1 VSTRPRFW
9 CPPTGRIALD
19 AGGFL
24 ADPGGPFGIEQTLE
38 TYDEID
44 RHRCLV
50 LLGEPGIGKTTE
62 LARAF
67 AAAGERAY
75 HVDLGAVADAEGLRR
90 LVVEA
95 PVVVAW
101 REGDGELVLFLDAFD
116 EALAERGVLGR
127 ALIAELGNLPRE
139 RLSLRIACRT
149 ADWPATL
156 TDRLALLLGEAQEF
170 ELQPV
175 TRADVVAAAA
185 VAGVDGE
192 AFVTAVVE
200 RGAGPLARVPLTL
213 RFLLER
219 YARDGALPT
228 RRAELYRDGCRELCR
243 EQNPSRVETG
253 RVGTL
258 SAEERLAIAER
269 VAAATVLGGRAAVR
283 LRGSDPAT
291 TVVELAELDG
301 GSERTSADLVAV
313 PSDVDV
319 DQRRLQETLATG
331 LFTSR
336 GDDLVGF
343 AHQSYGE
350 FLAARFLHRHRFDT
364 RRSLNLLASERAGRQ
379 RVVPQLAGVAAW
391 LADLNA
397 DFLDWLIA
405 NEPEI
410 ALRADVEVI
419 DDARKRALVG
429 ALLARADAGRLTDF
443 AHPTLGKLVHP
454 ELVDQLQPWIAADG
468 GSPAR
473 RLAIELAGAAAVAEL
488 YDLLVE
494 RVLDEEEE
502 MQIRVEAGW
511 ALWRTAPAE
520 LRARLKPLAVAALA
534 ADLDDDLKG
543 VALLCVWPE
552 SLTIEELI
560 DALTPPKRE
569 NYLGAYGLFL
579 SQELIPRLT
588 DADLVR
594 MLDWARELGT
604 VGQHRRFASLIDDL
618 LAAAW
623 PRLEVDE
630 VAAALAVTAAAL
642 LAREH
647 ALGARSYRADDLE
660 QLIRTDRARRRLL
673 IERLLPAL
681 VDGTIEPYHLIT
693 AAPLVQG
700 EDLRWLLERAMAR
713 ADADEKR
720 AWARLADLTFR
731 GPPSF
736 EDADAVLSACAA
748 DPLIAATIE
757 NVYGA
762 VAVDS
767 PAADA
772 ARERQAR
779 EREFVRQREE
789 RERQHAEYDAAS
801 PARLE
806 AAIERVE
813 NGDID
818 AYLAVDAELLH
829 KPGAGGID
837 YGTGDVRSL
846 PNWQAADDDLR
857 RRILDAA
864 GRYLAEGA
872 LDEQEWSVTRLA
884 GCRALRLLRAEC
896 VEVDLPAP
904 RLGALVPTMLR
915 HPLSGED
922 DRGAAGELLAFAA
935 ERAPD
940 EFVAAVLA
948 VADHEARQ
956 HGVVFFLGR
965 LEPVPVGAV
974 DEALCELVRERR
986 LVPSA
991 LSSVLEALLERDA
1004 PCGTEVALALV
1015 DGWNGEEDDVTLA
1028 VTGGAL
1034 LLAHTRRR
1042 EPAAAVIAA
1051 MQADAGFG
1059 RRIVERLADR
1069 GPLRRSVPTLPEDL
1083 TAELFLLAAREFGW
1097 DEEGWTGHDIGSWR
1111 SSLLARLRDAG
1122 TSEAQRE
1129 LERLQQE
1136 LPELEWLA
1144 RVSEESE
1151 ARTLAA
1157 TWEPPDPQTVIAL
1170 AAARSQRYVASGDQL
1185 LEAVVDALEVIQQEL
1200 AADPSWANDLWHR
1213 RDGGFE
1219 PVSEPEASGWLQRRL
1234 REKLMGERGIIF
1246 QREVQVTQP
1255 PGPWPGDRTDQH
1267 VNAVVQHR
1275 NAPAE
1280 DLTTIVEVKGCW
1292 HPDVVSALDTQ
1303 LVERYLRAT
1312 ANRFGVYLVI
1322 WFDSERWRD
1331 DDRRRAACA
1340 RVDRDETMRALA
1352 ARARELEAEHGLY
1365 LRVVALTVR
1374 LR

>member
-24 ADPGGPFGIEQTLE
+24 ADPGGPFGVEQTLE

-44 RHRCLV
+44 RHGCLV

-62 LARAF
+62 LARAL
-67 AAAGERAY
+67 AAAGERA
-75 HVDLGAVADAEGLRR
+75 HDVDLGAVADAEGLRR

-95 PVVVAW
+95 AVVVAW

-127 ALIAELGNLPRE
+127 ALIAELAELPRE
-139 RLSLRIACRT
+139 RLRLRIACRT

-156 TDRLALLLGEAQEF
+156 TDRLALLFGEAHEY
-170 ELQPV
+170 ELQPL
-175 TRADVVAAAA
+175 TRADAVAVAAE
-185 VAGVDGE
+185 AGVNGE
-192 AFVTAVVE
+192 PFVTAAVE
-200 RGAGPLARVPLTL
+200 RAAGPLARVPLTL
-213 RFLLER
+213 HFLLER

-243 EQNPSRVETG
+243 EPNPSRLETG

-283 LRGSDPAT
+283 LRGTGTAP

-313 PSDVDV
+313 ASDVDV

-343 AHQSYGE
+343 AHHSYGE
-350 FLAARFLHRHRFDT
+350 FLAARFLHRHRFDN
-364 RRSLNLLASERAGRQ
+364 RRALNLLAQERAGRQ

-391 LADLNA
+391 LADLRGE
-397 DFLDWLIA
+397 FLDWLIA

-419 DDARKRALVG
+419 DEARKRALVD
-429 ALLARADAGRLTDF
+429 ALLARAAVGRLTEF
-443 AHPTLGKLVHP
+443 AQPTLGKLAHP
-454 ELVDQLQPWIAADG
+454 QLAEQLRSGIAGDG
-468 GSPAR
+468 VGPAR

-494 RVLDEEEE
+494 RVLDDGEE
-502 MQIRVEAGW
+502 MRIRVDAGW

-520 LRARLKPLAVAALA
+520 LRARLKPLALGALQ

-552 SLTIEELI
+552 SLTVEELI
-560 DALTPPKRE
+560 GALTAPKRD

-579 SQELIPRLT
+579 AQELIPRLT

-604 VGQHRRFASLIDDL
+604 VGQHRRFATLIDDL

-623 PRLEVDE
+623 QRLEVGE
-630 VAAALAVTAAAL
+630 VAAAFARTAAAL

-647 ALGARSYRADDLE
+647 GLGAGSYRAGDLE
-660 QLIRTDRARRRLL
+660 QLIVSDAARRRLL
-673 IERLLPAL
+673 TERLLPAL
-681 VDGTIEPYHLIT
+681 IDGTIEPYHLVT
-693 AAPLVQG
+693 AAPLVHG
-700 EDLRWLLERAMAR
+700 EDLQWLLERALASR
-713 ADADEKR
+713 EDDEKR

-731 GPPSF
+731 GPPTF
-736 EDADAVLSACAA
+736 EDADAVLTACAA

-767 PAADA
+767 PAAEA
-772 ARERQAR
+772 GRERQAR
-779 EREFVRQREE
+779 QREFARQREE
-789 RERQHAEYDAAS
+789 RERQQTEYDAAS
-801 PARLE
+801 PARLQ
-806 AAIERVE
+806 AALERVE
-813 NGDID
+813 NGDLD
-818 AYLAVDAELLH
+818 AYLGVDAELLH

-837 YGTGDVRSL
+837 HGTGDVRGL
-846 PNWQAADDDLR
+846 ANWQGADDDLR
-857 RRILDAA
+857 HRILDAA
-864 GRYLAEGA
+864 ARYLAEGA
-872 LDEQEWSVTRLA
+872 LDGEDWSVTTLA
-884 GCRALRLLRAEC
+884 AYRALRLLRAEG
-896 VEVDLPAP
+896 VDVQMPVS

-935 ERAPD
+935 ECAPD
-940 EFVAAVLA
+940 EFIAAVLA
-948 VADHEARQ
+948 VAEREARQ

-965 LEPVPVGAV
+965 LETVPVGAV
-974 DEALCELVRERR
+974 DEALCEVVREPR

-991 LSSVLEALLERDA
+991 LSSVLEALLDRAA
-1004 PCGTEVALALV
+1004 PCATEIALALV
-1015 DGWNGEEDDVTLA
+1015 DGRAVEEDTLA
-1028 VTGGAL
+1028 VAAAAL
-1034 LLAHTRRR
+1034 LLAYTRER
-1042 EPAAAVIAA
+1042 EPAAAVVTA
-1051 MQADAGFG
+1051 MQADAAFG
-1059 RRIVERLADR
+1059 RRVVERLADR
-1069 GPLRRSVPTLPEDL
+1069 GPLRRSIPTLPADL
-1083 TAELFLLAAREFGW
+1083 NADLFLFAAREFGW

-1122 TSEAQRE
+1122 TDDAQAE
-1129 LERLQQE
+1129 LERLQRE

-1144 RVSEESE
+1144 RVSEEGE

-1157 TWEPPDPQTVIAL
+1157 TWQPPDPQTVIAL
-1170 AAARSQRYVASGDQL
+1170 AAARSQRYVAGGDQL
-1185 LEAVVDALEVIQQEL
+1185 LEAVVDALDVIQHEL

-1234 REKLMGERGIIF
+1234 REKLSGERGIVF
-1246 QREVQVTQP
+1246 QREVQIIQP
-1255 PGPWPGDRTDQH
+1255 PGPWPGERTDLH

-1275 NAPAE
+1275 DAPAE
-1280 DLTTIVEVKGCW
+1280 ELTTIIEVKGCW
-1292 HPDVVSALDTQ
+1292 NPDVVSALDAQ

-1322 WFDSERWRD
+1322 WFGSERWRD

-1340 RVDRDETMRALA
+1340 RLDRDETMQALA
-1352 ARARELEAEHGLY
+1352 GRARELETEHGLY
-1365 LRVVALTVR
+1365 LRVVMLTVR

>member
-1 VSTRPRFW
+1 VSTRPRYW
-9 CPPTGRIALD
+9 SPPTGRIALD

-24 ADPGGPFGIEQTLE
+24 AEPGGPFGVEQTLE
-38 TYDEID
+38 TYDDID

-62 LARAF
+62 LAQAL
-67 AAAGERAY
+67 AGAGERAY
-75 HVDLGAVADAEGLRR
+75 QVDLGAVADAEGLRR

-95 PVVVAW
+95 PFVVAW
-101 REGDGELVLFLDAFD
+101 GESDGELVLFLDAFD

-127 ALIAELGNLPRE
+127 VLIAELGDLPRE
-139 RLSLRIACRT
+139 RLRLRIACRT

-156 TDRLALLLGEAQEF
+156 TDRLALLFGEAHEY
-170 ELQPV
+170 ELQPL

-192 AFVTAVVE
+192 AFVTAAVE
-200 RGAGPLARVPLTL
+200 RAAAPLARVPLTL

-228 RRAELYRDGCRELCR
+228 RPAELYRDGCRELCR

-269 VAAATVLGGRAAVR
+269 VAAATVLGGRAEVR
-283 LRGSDPAT
+283 LRGGGTAP

-301 GSERTSADLVAV
+301 GSERTNADLAAV

-343 AHQSYGE
+343 AHHSYGE

-364 RRSLNLLASERAGRQ
+364 RRALNLLAQERAGRQ

-391 LADLNA
+391 LADLDA

-410 ALRADVEVI
+410 ALRADVEVM
-419 DDARKRALVG
+419 DEACKRALVD
-429 ALLARADAGRLTDF
+429 ALLARADAGRLTDL
-443 AHPTLGKLVHP
+443 AYATLGKLAHP
-454 ELVDQLQPWIAADG
+454 ELDDQLRSWIVTDG
-468 GSPAR
+468 VSRAR
-473 RLAIELAGAAAVAEL
+473 RLAIELAGAAAVTEL

-502 MQIRVEAGW
+502 MRIRVDAGW

-520 LRARLKPLAVAALA
+520 LRARLRPLAIAAPP
-534 ADLDDDLKG
+534 ADVDDDLKG

-552 SLTIEELI
+552 SLTIEELL

-579 SQELIPRLT
+579 GQELIPRLT

-594 MLDWARELGT
+594 MLEWARELGT

-630 VAAALAVTAAAL
+630 VAAAFAATAAAL

-660 QLIRTDRARRRLL
+660 QLIRTDRARRWRL

-681 VDGTIEPYHLIT
+681 IDGAIEPYHLIT
-693 AAPLVQG
+693 AAPLVQS
-700 EDLRWLLERAMAR
+700 EDLHRLLERALAGPE
-713 ADADEKR
+713 DDEKR

-736 EDADAVLSACAA
+736 EDADAVLSACAT

-762 VAVDS
+762 VEIDS

-772 ARERQAR
+772 GRERQAR

-789 RERQHAEYDAAS
+789 RERQQAEYDAAS
-801 PARLE
+801 PARLHT
-806 AAIERVE
+806 AIERVE
-813 NGDID
+813 NGDVG

-829 KPGAGGID
+829 KPGAGID
-837 YGTGDVRSL
+837 HGTGDVRGLST
-846 PNWQAADDDLR
+846 WQGADDDLR

-864 GRYLAEGA
+864 ARYLAEAPIDGQA
-872 LDEQEWSVTRLA
+872 WSVTSLA
-884 GCRALRLLRAEC
+884 GYRALRLLRAAG
-896 VEVDLPAP
+896 VEVDLSTP
-904 RLGALVPTMLR
+904 RLGTLVPATLL
-915 HPLSGED
+915 HPLSGQD
-922 DRGAAGELLAFAA
+922 DRGAAGELLAFVA

-948 VADHEARQ
+948 GAEREAGQ

-965 LEPVPVGAV
+965 LEPVPIGAV
-974 DEALCELVRERR
+974 DDALCELVRERR

-991 LSSVLEALLERDA
+991 LASVLEALLERDA
-1004 PCGTEVALALV
+1004 QCGTEVALALV
-1015 DGWNGEEDDVTLA
+1015 DGRDGDEDEVTLA
-1028 VTGGAL
+1028 VSGGAL
-1034 LLAHTRRR
+1034 LLAHTRER
-1042 EPAAAVIAA
+1042 EPAEAVIAA
-1051 MQADAGFG
+1051 MRADAGFG
-1059 RRIVERLADR
+1059 RRVVERLADR
-1069 GPLRRSVPTLPEDL
+1069 GPLRRSIPTLPEDL
-1083 TAELFLLAAREFGW
+1083 TAELFLFAAREFGW

-1111 SSLLARLRDAG
+1111 SSLLGRLRDAG
-1122 TSEAQRE
+1122 TNEAQRQ
-1129 LERLQQE
+1129 LERLQHE

-1144 RVSEESE
+1144 RVSEEGE
-1151 ARTLAA
+1151 VRMLAA
-1157 TWEPPDPQTVIAL
+1157 TWAPPDPQTVIAL
-1170 AAARSQRYVASGDQL
+1170 AAARSQRYVVSGDQL

-1200 AADPSWANDLWHR
+1200 AADPSWANDVWHR

-1219 PVSEPEASGWLQRRL
+1219 PVSEPEASGWVQRRL
-1234 REKLMGERGIIF
+1234 REKLTGERGIIF

-1255 PGPWPGDRTDQH
+1255 PGPWLGDRTDLH

-1275 NAPAE
+1275 DAPAE
-1280 DLTTIVEVKGCW
+1280 ELTTIVEVKGCW

-1340 RVDRDETMRALA
+1340 RVDRDETMRTLA